1 MKHNNDIIFY
11 PKYLSLLNSIN
22 CLCMLFPVILSR
34 KLLILPIIGLVP
46 ASVLF
51 TATYFVIFS
60 IVAEVYGYKEAQKTM
75 INGLIVHSIF
85 TWIMQ
90 IIIHIHPDSKNMN
103 SLEFDTSNAYN
114 LIFGRGIYL
123 VWFSLMIFMT
133 IAGTINNR
141 LMIKM
146 KFLWKGKSFL
156 IRFLIST
163 FTAMMIFGLLSNLS
177 NYYTQITSGTSII
190 SCLTEFLTNM
200 GTKAFNLLILTIPTL
215 IIVNYLKK
223 AEKIAPEFQDIKLLT
238 ICTKKQGQ

>member
-1 MKHNNDIIFY
+1 MKNNNNIIFY

-34 KLLILPIIGLVP
+34 KLLIIPVIGLVP

-51 TATYFVIFS
+51 TATYFAIFS
-60 IVAEVYGYKEAQKTM
+60 IVSEVYGYKEAQKTM

-90 IIIHIHPDSKNMN
+90 IIIQIHPDSQNMT

-114 LIFGRGIYL
+114 LIFGRGLYL

-133 IAGTINNR
+133 IAGTVNNR

-163 FTAMMIFGLLSNLS
+163 FTAMMLFGLLSNFS
-177 NYYTQITSGTSII
+177 SYYMQVTNGTSII
-190 SCLTEFLTNM
+190 LCLTEFLTNM
-200 GTKAFNLLILTIPTL
+200 GTKAINLLILTIPTL
-215 IIVNYLKK
+215 IVVHYLKR
-223 AEKIAPEFQDIKLLT
+223 AESISSELQDIKVIT
-238 ICTKKQGQ
+238 FCTKKQGK

>member
-1 MKHNNDIIFY
+1 MKHDNDIIFY

-34 KLLILPIIGLVP
+34 KLVIIPIIGLVP

-85 TWIMQ
+85 TWVMQ
-90 IIIHIHPDSKNMN
+90 IIIHTHPDSQNMT
-103 SLEFDTSNAYN
+103 SLKFDTSNAYN

-123 VWFSLMIFMT
+123 VWFSLIIFMT

-156 IRFLIST
+156 LRFLIST
-163 FTAMMIFGLLSNLS
+163 FAAMMLFGLLSNIS
-177 NYYTQITSGTSII
+177 NYYTQITNGTSII
-190 SCLTEFLTNM
+190 LCLTEFLTNM
-200 GTKAFNLLILTIPTL
+200 GTKAVNLIILTIPTL
-215 IIVNYLKK
+215 VIVNYLKN
-223 AEKIAPEFQDIKLLT
+223 AEHITHELKDIKILT
-238 ICTKKQGQ
+238 LCTKK